1 MTTYQGSCQCGAVTF
16 TANMELSAAITCNC
30 SRCHKLGSVL
40 AFTPRSELTIDSGE
54 DTLTEYRFGSMK
66 IAHQFCSVCGIQ
78 SFGFGTGPDGVETA
92 AVNIRCLDG
101 VDLASVPTQ
110 AVDGKS
116 F

>member
-1 MTTYQGSCQCGAVTF
+1 
-16 TANMELSAAITCNC
+16 
-30 SRCHKLGSVL
+30 
-40 AFTPRSELTIDSGE
+40 
-54 DTLTEYRFGSMK
+54 MK

-78 SFGFGTGPDGVETA
+78 PFGFGTGPDGVETA
-92 AVNIRCLDG
+92 AINIRCLDD